1 MGRRDYGY
9 KECAVCG
16 RRFKVDAYNHQ
27 RHKLCGRAKCKLE
40 WERPRKLLDTM
51 RRYRAAP
58 AEMNARTTRSRRKAR
73 QAKDLAVEKEEEE
86 EKEREE
92 HARQEAESAKREL
105 KAAGDASY
113 AAQLEHIGLL
123 VLSRGAK
130 EAEEL
135 EAYRFHLREIGAR
148 WSMAPPSGSGPPRG
162 ATEAGAVISQ
172 GVSAVPGGSLS
183 TLAFSATS

>member
-9 KECAVCG
+9 KGCAVCG

-27 RHKLCGRAKCKLE
+27 RHKLCGRVKCKLE

-58 AEMNARTTRSRRKAR
+58 AEMNARTTRSRQKAR
-73 QAKDLAVEKEEEE
+73 KAKDLAVEKEEAE
-86 EKEREE
+86 EKEREKRV
-92 HARQEAESAKREL
+92 RQEAESAKREL
-105 KAAGDASY
+105 QAAGDAAY

-135 EAYRFHLREIGAR
+135 EDYRFHLREIGAK
-148 WSMAPPSGSGPPRG
+148 WSMAPHSGSGPPRG
-162 ATEAGAVISQ
+162 ATEAGFVISQ